1 MLYKKFE
8 QLKNIKYLI
17 KRFSGS
23 ALIPAILVSQLFR
36 IIYNNKGNKEV
47 LVYPNGEIS
56 MSI

>member
-23 ALIPAILVSQLFR
+23 TLIPAILVSQLFR
-36 IIYNNKGNKEV
+36 VIYNTKGNKEV
-47 LVYPNGEIS
+47 LVYPNG
-56 MSI
+56 